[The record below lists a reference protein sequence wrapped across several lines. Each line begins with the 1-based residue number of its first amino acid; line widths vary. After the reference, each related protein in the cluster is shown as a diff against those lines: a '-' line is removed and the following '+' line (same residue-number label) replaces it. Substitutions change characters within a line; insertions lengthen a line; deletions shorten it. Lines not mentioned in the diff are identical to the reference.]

1 MLTQP
6 DQLKSPGV
14 FQQQAPPWGDRPS
27 AKACLIAHGYGKLKL
42 EIIWAIATESMP
54 ELGKLCRQL
63 LNANAPPPLIP
74 QRDLQYVD
82 ALA

>member
-1 MLTQP
+1 M
-6 DQLKSPGV
+6 
-14 FQQQAPPWGDRPS
+14 GDRPS

-63 LNANAPPPLIP
+63 LNANTPPPP
-74 QRDLQYVD
+74 KPP
-82 ALA
+82 A